1 MQTVRRFVITSV
13 LLAGI
18 ALLAACS
25 PQSAAEKAFFD
36 QREAE
41 KEARDKL
48 HKTLTDNS
56 LKDRDLVNMV
66 ASNAAPDG
74 SGLMED
80 WIKRQIG
87 QQEGQ
92 VMFPRWRVL
101 RKGDKHFEVQYLFNV
116 INADNRLLKKG
127 YRWDLDASVKVVG
140 SPVSMEMAD
149 KAIVIEGPQVTPQ
162 RRRQAEAEASLE

>member
-1 MQTVRRFVITSV
+1 
-13 LLAGI
+13 
-18 ALLAACS
+18 
-25 PQSAAEKAFFD
+25 
-36 QREAE
+36 
-41 KEARDKL
+41 
-48 HKTLTDNS
+48 
-56 LKDRDLVNMV
+56 
-66 ASNAAPDG
+66 
-74 SGLMED
+74 MED

-101 RKGDKHFEVQYLFNV
+101 RKGDSRFEVHYLFNV

-140 SPVSMEMAD
+140 PPVAMELAE
-149 KAIVIEGPQVTPQ
+149 KAMPLEGPQTTPQ